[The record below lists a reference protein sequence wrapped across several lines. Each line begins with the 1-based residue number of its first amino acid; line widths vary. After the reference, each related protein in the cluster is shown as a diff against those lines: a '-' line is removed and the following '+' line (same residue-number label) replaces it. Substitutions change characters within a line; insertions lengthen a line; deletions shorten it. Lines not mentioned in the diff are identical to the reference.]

1 MAGELVET
9 TRLWAATSRASTPS
23 GPSRRVHLVKRS
35 YSEPRWSAKQGSA
48 VATERVTLYGV
59 PIVLARTVGYARV
72 DAAESRHLFI
82 QRALVEGDWTTRH
95 RFFHDNAALVERL
108 SELEARTRRRDL
120 IVGDETL
127 YAFYDKRVPADV
139 VSARHFDSW
148 WKKAGRQD
156 PTLLTFTEDLL
167 LSDRAD
173 QVDTDAYPTS
183 WRRGSLELAVTYRF
197 EPGSPEDGVT
207 VHVPVEVLNRVTASG
222 FDWQVPGMRDDLVT
236 ALIRSLPQG
245 IRRLLVPAPEHAGAL
260 VTELRER
267 GLGPGDG
274 QLTDILG
281 RVVRETRG
289 VAVGPPT
296 GPSTGCR
303 RTCGSTSP
311 SRTHAGG
318 SSPVVP
324 TSTHCARRPSPS
336 FAGRCP
342 APVRR
347 WSGPACAGGSS
358 ARSPKR
364 SPRRRR
370 RDAWSRGTPRS
381 STTEAPR
388 GPSRC
393 ASSPTRA
400 EAVAEHRLGVR
411 RLLLLNVA
419 PPWKQVLARLTN
431 ARRSW
436 PSRTTRTGRFPRS
449 STTVSPA
456 RSTRSLRNG
465 CRGRSARRRRSP
477 RPSTRCGPTWPPEWS
492 RWSAWSSRS
501 SPRTSRRRAA
511 SMP

>member
-1 MAGELVET
+1 M
-9 TRLWAATSRASTPS
+9 
-23 GPSRRVHLVKRS
+23 
-35 YSEPRWSAKQGSA
+35 
-48 VATERVTLYGV
+48 
-59 PIVLARTVGYARV
+59 
-72 DAAESRHLFI
+72 
-82 QRALVEGDWTTRH
+82 
-95 RFFHDNAALVERL
+95 
-108 SELEARTRRRDL
+108 
-120 IVGDETL
+120 
-127 YAFYDKRVPADV
+127 
-139 VSARHFDSW
+139 
-148 WKKAGRQD
+148 
-156 PTLLTFTEDLL
+156 
-167 LSDRAD
+167 
-173 QVDTDAYPTS
+173 
-183 WRRGSLELAVTYRF
+183 
-197 EPGSPEDGVT
+197 
-207 VHVPVEVLNRVTASG
+207 HVPVEVLNRVTASG

-236 ALIRSLPQG
+236 ALIRSLPKG

-303 RTCGSTSP
+303 RTCGP
-311 SRTHAGG
+311 LLRRRTGQVIA
-318 SSPVVP
+318 VVP

-347 WSGPACAGGSS
+347 WSGPPAQVGV
-358 ARSPKR
+358 
-364 SPRRRR
+364 R
-370 RDAWSRGTPRS
+370 RDPEEVATTSTAGRLVQGYPALVDDGGTAGTVSLRVL
-381 STTEAPR
+381 
-388 GPSRC
+388 
-393 ASSPTRA
+393 PTRA

-431 ARRSW
+431 AQKLALAYN
-436 PSRTTRTGRFPRS
+436 PHGRFPRS

-501 SPRTSRRRAA
+501 SPRT
-511 SMP
+511 